1 MWHRLCRIRPFPR
14 LISKRECLLYELPL
28 ISHEHWALSI
38 LSVYSPV
45 NHFSRKT
52 LFYLKL
58 KLNFV
63 RFCRK
68 MVIFVKIF
76 FALQIE
82 IWGGEIW
89 FFSVCTCTSE
99 FFYNPRMTLKRG
111 AIQNGF
117 YCCAYFFLLFNWKH
131 FFERN
136 FIIQT
141 FVSKIKEM
149 GHGNSK

>member
-14 LISKRECLLYELPL
+14 LISKREWLLYELPL

-68 MVIFVKIF
+68 MVIFVKF
-76 FALQIE
+76 FLRYKSRSEVAKSDFLVFVRVRLNFSIIRE
-82 IWGGEIW
+82 WHWREERSKMDFIVVPN
-89 FFSVCTCTSE
+89 FFSSFQLKT
-99 FFYNPRMTLKRG
+99 FFWEKLYYSDFRVEN
-111 AIQNGF
+111 
-117 YCCAYFFLLFNWKH
+117 
-131 FFERN
+131 
-136 FIIQT
+136 
-141 FVSKIKEM
+141 
-149 GHGNSK
+149 

>member
-28 ISHEHWALSI
+28 ISHEQWALSI

-99 FFYNPRMTLKRG
+99 YFSIIREWHWREERSKMDFIVVPIFFSSFQLKT
-111 AIQNGF
+111 
-117 YCCAYFFLLFNWKH
+117 FFWEKLYYSDFRVEN
-131 FFERN
+131 
-136 FIIQT
+136 
-141 FVSKIKEM
+141 
-149 GHGNSK
+149 